1 MPVAAFACAYVCA
14 CTSFLL
20 LLLLVNG
27 ELVGLP
33 KPVFGSLTSTG
44 KGIQI
49 SKVQFGVKIRIILEN
64 GNRNWVNPQGY
75 DDKYVDLLPLQAVGR
90 ADTLVDT
97 SQFFSSVY
105 MGSVVFSCLRSPKLE
120 WRLRILDLYW
130 TFALYLLY
138 LFILDFG
145 LSSIWSAR
153 SFVPPVGGSK
163 LGENVAEM
171 AGAVRCFNISF
182 QLTTFTCITL
192 GFRLVRPLSL
202 QLYSHLTMHTIFN

>member
-75 DDKYVDLLPLQAVGR
+75 DDKYVDLLPLQACGK
-90 ADTLVDT
+90 
-97 SQFFSSVY
+97 
-105 MGSVVFSCLRSPKLE
+105 G
-120 WRLRILDLYW
+120 
-130 TFALYLLY
+130 
-138 LFILDFG
+138 
-145 LSSIWSAR
+145 
-153 SFVPPVGGSK
+153 
-163 LGENVAEM
+163 
-171 AGAVRCFNISF
+171 
-182 QLTTFTCITL
+182 
-192 GFRLVRPLSL
+192 
-202 QLYSHLTMHTIFN
+202 